1 MNIPFLPFLIPFIL
15 LLSGWGWVGVE
26 GVCVEGGVVLVLVV
40 LLLLLSHSLLKK
52 LLSSVFS

>member
-26 GVCVEGGVVLVLVV
+26 GVCVEGGVVLVLVG
-40 LLLLLSHSLLKK
+40 LLLIPHFLLKK
-52 LLSSVFS
+52 LLSSIFS